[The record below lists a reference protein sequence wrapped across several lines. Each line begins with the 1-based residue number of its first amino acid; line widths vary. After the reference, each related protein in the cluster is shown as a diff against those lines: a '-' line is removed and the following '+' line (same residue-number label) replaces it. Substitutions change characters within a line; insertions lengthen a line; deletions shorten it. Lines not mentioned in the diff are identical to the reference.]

1 MNSNGCVTT
10 ASYDRSIE
18 MIGWRA
24 RLGFL
29 LPPGNPTV
37 EPEMIALAPEGVSV
51 HFHRMAAHG
60 APGSLEGQDE
70 RTRTMIDNI
79 DGSIALLASVEP
91 DVIVVAHTATSYH
104 LGRKGEANL
113 LARLEKSTGKH
124 VITAFGSVL
133 RALERLNVRR
143 LALGAPYSRETTLQ
157 GKTHLEAHGLE
168 VVNFANLSGV
178 ANIYDETA
186 ERAYGL
192 ARLIDR
198 EDAEAVFLSGTGMPT
213 LPVLELLEQDLGK
226 PVISSAS
233 AMMWHALRLAGVRQP
248 VSGYGRLLML
258 N

>member
-1 MNSNGCVTT
+1 
-10 ASYDRSIE
+10 

-51 HFHRMAAHG
+51 HFHRMAAYG

-79 DGSIALLASVEP
+79 EGSIELLASVEP

-104 LGRKGEANL
+104 LGRGGETDL
-113 LARLEKSTGKH
+113 LMRLEKSTGKR
-124 VITAFGSVL
+124 VISAFGSVL
-133 RALERLNVRR
+133 RALERLEVRR
-143 LALGAPYSRETTLQ
+143 LALGTPYSAQTTLQ
-157 GKTHLEAHGLE
+157 GKAHLEAHGLE
-168 VVNFANLSGV
+168 VVNFANLQGV
-178 ANIYDETA
+178 TNIYDETA

-192 ARLIDR
+192 ARLVDR
-198 EDAEAVFLSGTGMPT
+198 AEAEAVFLSGTGMPT

-226 PVISSAS
+226 PVLSSAS

-248 VSGYGRLLML
+248 ISGYGRLLTL
-258 N
+258 S

>member
-1 MNSNGCVTT
+1 
-10 ASYDRSIE
+10 

-60 APGSLEGQDE
+60 PPGSLEGQDE

-79 DGSIALLASVEP
+79 DGSIELLASVEP
-91 DVIVVAHTATSYH
+91 HVIVVAHTATSYH
-104 LGRKGEANL
+104 LGRQGEADL
-113 LARLEKSTGKH
+113 LARLQKSTGTR

-133 RALERLNVRR
+133 RALERLDVRR
-143 LALGAPYSRETTLQ
+143 LALGTPYSPETTLQ
-157 GKTHLEAHGLE
+157 GKTLLEAHGLQ
-168 VVNFANLSGV
+168 VVNFANLQGV
-178 ANIYDETA
+178 TNIYDETA

-192 ARLIDR
+192 ARLVDG
-198 EDAEAVFLSGTGMPT
+198 EEAEAVFLSGTGMPT
-213 LPVLELLEQDLGK
+213 LPVLELLEHDLGK

-233 AMMWHALRLAGVRQP
+233 AMMWHALRRVGVHQKIA
-248 VSGYGRLLML
+248 GYGRLLML
-258 N
+258 GSVPGDPV